1 MELGILPGRSEGS
14 IGVGGMETYYRDR
27 IWKLAGSLF
36 VENSVHA
43 AVYLG
48 PLDL

>member
-1 MELGILPGRSEGS
+1 MGF
-14 IGVGGMETYYRDR
+14 GGTETFYCDR
-27 IWKLAGSLF
+27 ILKLAGSLF

-48 PLDL
+48 PLEL